1 MALPP
6 GFLDDLRARVTV
18 SEIVGRRVSW
28 DSRRSN
34 PARGDFWACCPFH
47 EEKSP
52 SFHVDDRRGFYHCF
66 GCHAKGDAITFLRER
81 ENFSFM
87 EAVEELAR
95 AAGVAMPAVD
105 PEAAARAQKK
115 RGLTGWTE
123 AAVAFYRSRLASAQG
138 AAARAYLERRGLSAE
153 TVARFEIG
161 YAPPGGRTLADHLIK
176 LGATE
181 QQALDAGLTGTS
193 DRGGAPYDRFRDRV
207 MFPIRDA
214 QGACI
219 GFGAR
224 GLTPDA
230 KPKYLNS
237 PETALFDKSR
247 VLFNFGPAREA
258 AAKARALVAVEG
270 YMDVVALVEAGI
282 AHAVA
287 PMGTAVTEAHLRG
300 MWRLADEP
308 VMALDGDAAGLS
320 AAMRVIDV
328 ALPLLE
334 PGKSLRFALMPPGRD
349 PDDVIRAE
357 GPAAMRALLD
367 AAEPM
372 VALLWRRETEGR
384 VFDSPERAAALDA
397 RLRAALAAIADPSV
411 RGHYRAALAERRAAL
426 LRPARAPGRP
436 GGGRP
441 WIERGGGPRRVVA
454 PETPLP
460 QTRASVIAR
469 AAAEVARREAAV
481 LLILF
486 AHPALAM
493 ECCEEVALLEF
504 GHSDLD
510 DVRSALTSAL
520 ALQEGLAT
528 PDDLRSIVAMML
540 GGDPLEI
547 VCSVAPNK
555 DYVSSDPEV
564 ATELLHGALERLRAE
579 AHHLR
584 ERTDA
589 EAALAAGPGD
599 AGLIERL
606 ARSVALAAQ
615 ATPGHLTKADN
626 GEAQLSAA
634 LRAAIADE
642 IWVKRKRARPD
653 SNR

>member
-6 GFLDDLRARVTV
+6 GFLDELRARVPV

-28 DSRRSN
+28 DARRSN

-47 EEKSP
+47 DEKSP

-81 ENFSFM
+81 ENLSFM

-95 AAGVAMPAVD
+95 AAGMAMPAAD
-105 PEAAARAQKK
+105 PEAAARAQHRK
-115 RGLTGWTE
+115 GLTEWTE

-138 AAARAYLERRGLSAE
+138 AAARAYLARRGLSAE
-153 TVARFEIG
+153 TVARFGIG
-161 YAPPGGRTLADHLIK
+161 YAPPGGRVLADHLVK

-181 QQALDAGLTGTS
+181 QQLLDAGLTGAS

-207 MFPIRDA
+207 TFPIRDA

-247 VLFNFGPAREA
+247 VLFNLGPAREA
-258 AAKARALVAVEG
+258 AARAKALVAVEG
-270 YMDVVALVEAGI
+270 YMDVVALVEAGF

-287 PMGTAVTEAHLRG
+287 PMGTAVTEAHLRA

-328 ALPLLE
+328 ALPLLA
-334 PGKSLRFALMPPGRD
+334 PGKSLRFALLPPGRD

-367 AAEPM
+367 AAEPL

-397 RLRAALAAIADPSV
+397 RLTAALAAIADPSV

-426 LRPARAPGRP
+426 LRPARRERSDVPQVRRNWQRGHDRHLPPAPDN
-436 GGGRP
+436 
-441 WIERGGGPRRVVA
+441 VKS
-454 PETPLP
+454 T
-460 QTRASVIAR
+460 TRNSALAR
-469 AAAEVARREAAV
+469 DGSDAAGREAGILSI
-481 LLILF
+481 LL
-486 AHPALAM
+486 AHPLLAA
-493 ECCEEVALLEF
+493 ECCEEVAALEF
-504 GHSDLD
+504 SLPGLDAVRCAIISVVTIDAIIPTPVGLRASVAVMIGRDPFEILRPFGLPSDR
-510 DVRSALTSAL
+510 VSA
-520 ALQEGLAT
+520 
-528 PDDLRSIVAMML
+528 
-540 GGDPLEI
+540 DPL
-547 VCSVAPNK
+547 VARQMLQ
-555 DYVSSDPEV
+555 D
-564 ATELLHGALERLRAE
+564 AIRRLR
-579 AHHLR
+579 
-584 ERTDA
+584 T
-589 EAALAAGPGD
+589 EAALLREMQELMADISERRDVERAT
-599 AGLIERL
+599 RL
-606 ARSVALAAQ
+606 AQLQGPIDHAPANPGPSPDPDEASGLHDSIRAALATADR
-615 ATPGHLTKADN
+615 KASKK
-626 GEAQLSAA
+626 L
-634 LRAAIADE
+634 
-642 IWVKRKRARPD
+642 KPT
-653 SNR
+653 NR